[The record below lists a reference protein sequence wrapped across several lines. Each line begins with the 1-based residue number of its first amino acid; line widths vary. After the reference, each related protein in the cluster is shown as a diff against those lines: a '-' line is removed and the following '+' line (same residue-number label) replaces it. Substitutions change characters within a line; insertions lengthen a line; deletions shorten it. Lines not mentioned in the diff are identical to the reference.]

1 MRKEG
6 SSGRWW
12 DGKREME
19 VVVYQRGLGEGEEE
33 EKKRKIKEM
42 KKEGG
47 VGKEEGGRK

>member
-12 DGKREME
+12 DGKRELV
-19 VVVYQRGLGEGEEE
+19 VVVYQRWLGDSGEE
-33 EKKRKIKEM
+33 EKKRKIKEI

-47 VGKEEGGRK
+47 VGNEERGKK